1 MPLPGRRAQPLD
13 VPFSL
18 TKMQPLGSRAN
29 AVSMACRCESAA
41 YCTKVNM
48 CSHGHMLALVYWMGH
63 MLCGH
68 RGVVVLLQSY
78 CSQTVPACRSCLSMF
93 KSLTRAAWTDACT
106 VLVLLR
112 SLHRDYWWTA
122 PWTAPGSR
130 VFVQCIYFLVFM
142 QLSLMACL

>member
-1 MPLPGRRAQPLD
+1 
-13 VPFSL
+13 
-18 TKMQPLGSRAN
+18 
-29 AVSMACRCESAA
+29 
-41 YCTKVNM
+41 
-48 CSHGHMLALVYWMGH
+48 

-130 VFVQCIYFLVFM
+130 VFVQCIYFHVFM
-142 QLSLMACL
+142 QLSLMACLQSAVKRMQTAGVGKPPLSDLMQPWLILPAVIRLSQGLSHACVSVRSEEMKLRFAH